1 MSTEQN
7 LDLEVY
13 ARVENR
19 RIVEYPVYGLHI
31 TNRAHPFE
39 WYQKVIFDQKPETPD
54 FYYLQEVP
62 VLQINNEVHV
72 TYTPVAM
79 TLRDLLTII
88 YPQTIAADNQEI
100 EAVDISTVDEKL
112 VNRIVELVRQ
122 HVQKMLD
129 EFAQQRGYDGIVS
142 AVSYANSSVQ
152 QFANEGQRALQ
163 KRDET
168 WTNMYAYIAEVKA
181 GSKPVPK
188 TVSEIEAELPV
199 LTWE

>member
-1 MSTEQN
+1 MSSEQN

-13 ARVENR
+13 ARVEDR
-19 RIVEYPVYGLHI
+19 RIVEYPVYGIHI

-39 WYQKVIFDQKPETPD
+39 WYQKVIFNPKPATPE
-54 FYYLQEVP
+54 FHYLQEVP
-62 VLQINNEVHV
+62 ILQINNEVHV
-72 TYTPVAM
+72 TYVPVAM
-79 TLRDLLTII
+79 TLRDLLAVI
-88 YPQTIAADNQEI
+88 YPQTVAGDNVEV
-100 EAVDISTVDEKL
+100 EAVAISTIDENL

-122 HVQKMLD
+122 HVQRLLD
-129 EFAQQRGYDGIVS
+129 DFAKQRGYDSIVS

-163 KRDET
+163 KRDEA

-188 TVSEIEAELPV
+188 TIAEIEAELPA

>member
-1 MSTEQN
+1 MTTENQ
-7 LDLEVY
+7 DLEVY

-19 RIVEYPVYGLHI
+19 QIVEYPVYHLHI
-31 TNRAHPFE
+31 VNRAHPFE
-39 WYQKVIFDQKPETPD
+39 WYQKVIFDQKPITPD
-54 FYYLQEVP
+54 FHYLQEVP

-72 TYTPVAM
+72 TYVPVAM
-79 TLRDLLTII
+79 TLRDLLAII
-88 YPQTIAADNQEI
+88 YPQTIAGDNQEI
-100 EAVDISTVDEKL
+100 EAIDISTVDEKL
-112 VNRIVELVRQ
+112 INRIVELVRQ
-122 HVQKMLD
+122 HVQKLLD
-129 EFAQQRGYDGIVS
+129 AFAQQRGYDGIVS

-163 KRDET
+163 KRDEA

-188 TVSEIEAELPV
+188 SVSEIEAELPA

>member
-1 MSTEQN
+1 MTTEKTQ
-7 LDLEVY
+7 DLEVY

-19 RIVEYPVYGLHI
+19 RIVEYPVYSLHI

-39 WYQKVIFDQKPETPD
+39 WYQKVFFDQKPETPE
-54 FYYLQEVP
+54 FHYLQEVP

-72 TYTPVAM
+72 TYIPVAM
-79 TLRDLLTII
+79 TLRDLLAII
-88 YPQTIAADNQEI
+88 YPETNLGFSEEI
-100 EAVDISTVDEKL
+100 QPVDISTVDEKL

-122 HVQKMLD
+122 HVQRLLD
-129 EFAQQRGYDGIVS
+129 EFAKQRGYDSIVS
-142 AVSYANSSVQ
+142 AVSYGNSSVQ

-163 KRDET
+163 KRDEA

-188 TVSEIEAELPV
+188 SVSEIEAELPA